1 MDNDLSICFSIHWII
16 KLLKM
21 DQVVFLPI
29 ATESPFF
36 LFPAASPSLCDP
48 FGNTNT
54 IIENEI

>member
-1 MDNDLSICFSIHWII
+1 
-16 KLLKM
+16 M